1 MDLNSCAERTLMAI
15 YYQLSTI
22 RLFTAI
28 YYPLVYRLDKDGKP
42 VYTEYIKGGATGQTV
57 SPQGLFAKK

>member
-1 MDLNSCAERTLMAI
+1 MAI
-15 YYQLSTI
+15 GYQLSTI

-28 YYPLVYRLDKDGKP
+28 YYLLVYRLDKDGKP

-57 SPQGLFAKK
+57 SPQR